1 MPDFDN
7 EKYKKIVR
15 KENID
20 SKKTKKDDY
29 SDEYRFQRKKINNF
43 KNRIRQMKEDELW
56 EDWENEIP

>member
-29 SDEYRFQRKKINNF
+29 SDEYRFQRKKITNF